1 MSYFGINL
9 KGNQEQIELA
19 RLISDNSSEI
29 VFCTGNAGT
38 GKTFTTL
45 IVALE
50 LTVLQKKYDRII
62 YARNPVQL
70 GESMGFLPGDIN
82 DKYDPFMGGLYDN
95 LESICRKSGLKPQ
108 LNELKSRIE
117 VVPLAFLRGRSL
129 ENTLLIV
136 DEAQNCDLITLKAI
150 LTRLGQYSKVV
161 LLGSMNQIDD
171 PKQRH
176 KEKCDFERVETAL
189 SEFEYVKTIELVKS
203 MRSPHCSEIDE
214 CLRQLDNVK

>member
-9 KGNQEQIELA
+9 KDNVEQVELA
-19 RLISDNSSEI
+19 RLISDKEHEI

-45 IVALE
+45 AVALE
-50 LTVLQKKYDRII
+50 LTLLQKKYDKII

-70 GESMGFLPGDIN
+70 GESMGFLPGDVGE
-82 DKYDPFMGGLYDN
+82 KYNPFMGGLFDN
-95 LESICRKSGLKPQ
+95 LESICRKSNLHPTLADIRNK
-108 LNELKSRIE
+108 IE
-117 VVPLAFLRGRSL
+117 IVPLAFLRGRSL

-150 LTRLGQYSKVV
+150 LTRMGQYSKVV

-171 PKQRH
+171 SAQRR
-176 KEKCDFERVETAL
+176 KVRCDFEQVMSVLNDL
-189 SEFEYVKTIELVKS
+189 SYVGYIELIKS
-203 MRSPHCSEIDE
+203 MRSPHCAELDE
-214 CLRQLDNVK
+214 RLNQIK